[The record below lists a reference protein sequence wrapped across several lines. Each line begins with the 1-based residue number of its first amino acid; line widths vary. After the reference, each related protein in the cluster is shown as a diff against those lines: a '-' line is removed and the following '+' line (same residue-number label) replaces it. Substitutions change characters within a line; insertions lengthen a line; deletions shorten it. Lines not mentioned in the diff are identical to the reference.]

1 METNST
7 SKIKELFSE
16 YMMKTYAPA
25 LVFERGDGA
34 YLFDP
39 EGNRYLDFG
48 TGISVCNLGHC
59 HPAVTA
65 AIVKQATELVHVSNL
80 YMNTAAP
87 KLAQKL
93 VQTGFDGLVFL
104 SNSGAEANEGLIKFA
119 RKWGNANGGRNRII
133 CMSDSFHGRTLA
145 TLGATGRSKYR
156 QGFEPDMPGF
166 THVEF
171 NDIGAVKAAIAP
183 DVCAV
188 LLEPVQGEG
197 GVIPAAAG
205 YLQELRTLCDEHNL
219 LLLFDEIQC
228 GMGRTGTLFAHQGY
242 GVTPDAFSLAKALG
256 NGLPIGAFLVA
267 AKYSDVFSPGTH
279 GSTFGGNAVAAAA
292 ALAVLDEM
300 TAPGFLENV
309 AALGSFITCRLQ
321 QLVNKYDF
329 VREVRGR
336 GMMIGVV
343 LDSSAAPLQDILL
356 KEGLITLTAGENV
369 LRLLPPLILTEG
381 ECAEALMKIEKGCE
395 TFARLRL
402 EGKV

>member
-7 SKIKELFSE
+7 GKTRELFNE

-25 LVFERGDGA
+25 QVFVRGEGA

-65 AIVKQATELVHVSNL
+65 AIVKQAGELVHVSNL
-80 YMNTAAP
+80 YMNQAAP
-87 KLAQKL
+87 RLAQKL
-93 VQTGFDGLVFL
+93 VQSGFDGLVFL

-119 RKWGNANGGRNRII
+119 RKWGNANGGRNQII
-133 CMSDSFHGRTLA
+133 CMNDSFHGRTLA

-171 NDIGAVKAAIAP
+171 NNLGALKAAITP
-183 DVCAV
+183 DVCAI

-197 GVIPAAAG
+197 GIIPAAPG
-205 YLQELRTLCDEHNL
+205 YLQEVRSLCNEHNI

-228 GMGRTGTLFAHQGY
+228 GMGRMGTLFAHQSY
-242 GVTPDAFSLAKALG
+242 GVVPDAFSLAKALG
-256 NGLPIGAFLVA
+256 NGLPIGAFLVSS
-267 AKYSDVFSPGTH
+267 KYAGVFTPGTH

-292 ALAVLDEM
+292 ALAVLGVM
-300 TAPGFLENV
+300 TAPGFLDNV
-309 AALGSFITCRLQ
+309 TALGSFITCRLQ

-329 VREVRGR
+329 VHEIRGR

-343 LDSSAAPLQDILL
+343 LDSPAAPLQEILL

-369 LRLLPPLILTEG
+369 LRLLPPLTLTEG
-381 ECAEALMKIEKGCE
+381 ECAEALLKMEKGCE
-395 TFARLRL
+395 AFARLRL
-402 EGKV
+402 EGKI